1 MDLSAIDAAG
11 QAFLIMM
18 EPHRL
23 MFLGLGVVM
32 GLVLGIL
39 PGIGTTA
46 GVAILLPFTFGV
58 DPYSAFALLLGLASV
73 TATGDPIPAIL
84 FGVPGGAGSAAT
96 VLDGQPMARR
106 GEAGRALSAAYMSSL
121 LGGLVGAAL
130 LFLTIPILRTF
141 ILWVGAPQLLAF
153 AVFGISMVAI
163 LAGNSPLKGLCA
175 GCLGVIL
182 SMVGNNPQTG
192 VSRYTFDTLYLWDGL
207 PLVAVVL
214 GFFALP
220 ELCELAV
227 NRASVT
233 GSVKYDVKSG
243 KIKGAMDCVRNWWL
257 ILRCSV
263 AGTALGTIPG
273 ITGGVVDWL
282 MYGYAAK
289 TEKGA
294 KETFGKGDVRG
305 VIAVESSNN
314 SKEAGQLVP
323 AIALGVPTTSSMA
336 LLIGAFF
343 SRGLVP
349 GPEMLTKHLDLTYS
363 MVWSMALANI
373 LGAGICYAMSGQFAR
388 LSTLR
393 YTLILP
399 GILTII
405 YVGAFESS
413 RQWGDLYTLL
423 GFGLLGWAMKQL
435 KWARPPLLLGFVLG
449 PMIERYLF
457 ISTQRYGWQW
467 AIDPVV
473 IILFAIALWLFIQP
487 GIKIIRRT
495 LKARQAGNLSA
506 AISPRFRPENLL
518 HILVVAV
525 FAYAVGAAWTWDYNS
540 RVVPLAIASVGLS
553 ISVLSL
559 IISVLFSQGK
569 AMTAAELAEHEVE
582 EEMHL
587 DLESA
592 TGDLPPR
599 TVLFRSMR
607 FYGWLVVFM
616 ISIATIGFV
625 MTVPLFVVTF
635 MWLENREPWYLMVPQ
650 AIALTL
656 FIHYVFGHLLGVPW
670 PATLLGSLVPSLVG
684 VIPGV

>member
-1 MDLSAIDAAG
+1 MDISVFALDAAG
-11 QAFLIMM
+11 HALVAMLEPQRLVFLCI
-18 EPHRL
+18 
-23 MFLGLGVVM
+23 GVIM

-46 GVAILLPFTFGV
+46 GVAILLPFTFGL
-58 DPYSAFALLLGLASV
+58 DTYSAFALLLGLASV

-106 GEAGRALSAAYMSSL
+106 GEAGRALSAAYMASM

-130 LFLTIPILRTF
+130 LFLTIPLLRSF
-141 ILWVGAPQLLAF
+141 ILGIGAPQLLAF
-153 AVFGISMVAI
+153 AVFGISMVAV

-182 SMVGNNPQTG
+182 SMIGNNPQTG
-192 VSRYTFDTLYLWDGL
+192 VTRYTFDLPYLWDGL
-207 PLVAVVL
+207 PLVALVL
-214 GFFALP
+214 GLFALP
-220 ELCELAV
+220 ELCELAIK
-227 NRASVT
+227 RASVA
-233 GSVKYDVKSG
+233 GKIEYDVR
-243 KIKGAMDCVRNWWL
+243 KGRLQGVRDCLRNWWL
-257 ILRCSV
+257 IVRCSGI
-263 AGTALGTIPG
+263 GTALGTIPG

-294 KETFGKGDVRG
+294 RETFGKGDVRG

-323 AIALGVPTTSSMA
+323 AIALGVPTTTSMA

-363 MVWSMALANI
+363 MVWSMALANV
-373 LGAGICYAMSGQFAR
+373 LGAGLCYALSGQFAR

-405 YVGAFESS
+405 FIGAFQSS
-413 RQWGDLYTLL
+413 RQWGDLFSLL
-423 GFGLLGWAMKQL
+423 AFGLLGWAMKQL

-467 AIDPVV
+467 LLDPIVV
-473 IILFAIALWLFIQP
+473 GLIVLGLVVFLQPMIGALRRSANVTGDLLRSIRPRFAPEHIFH
-487 GIKIIRRT
+487 
-495 LKARQAGNLSA
+495 A
-506 AISPRFRPENLL
+506 AI
-518 HILVVAV
+518 VAV
-525 FAYAVGAAWTWDYNS
+525 FAYAIIAAGNWGYNT
-540 RVVPLAIASVGLS
+540 RAVPLMIAWAGLV
-553 ISVLSL
+553 ISVVSL
-559 IISVLFSQGK
+559 AVSVCLAGGSEVN
-569 AMTAAELAEHEVE
+569 AAEIAKSQTAGDL
-582 EEMHL
+582 HL
-587 DLESA
+587 DLASSVD
-592 TGDLPPR
+592 DLPR
-599 TVLFRSMR
+599 DLVWRRFII
-607 FYGWLVVFM
+607 FYGWIVAFM
-616 ISIATIGFV
+616 VSMATIGFV
-625 MTVPLFVVTF
+625 LTVPLFVAAYMRT
-635 MWLENREPWYLMVPQ
+635 ENREPWYLVVPQ
-650 AIALTL
+650 AVALTL
-656 FIHYVFGHLLGVPW
+656 LVHYVFGGLLGVPW
-670 PATLLGSLVPSLVG
+670 PPTLLGFLFPVLDF
-684 VIPGV
+684 IPGV